1 MPVYRCIKKLK
12 DSANTS
18 TTKFVLQNIQTKETY
33 TVPKDE
39 LKIKMTANQV
49 QITNL
54 QIDSQGRLIDKQEQ
68 LIQQQSNQSKTPR
81 QLSDMTNR
89 ELKDY
94 ITQLQETDKITNK
107 KIILILREIMNRCE
121 GLDNGISDL
130 SEQLQMKESN
140 MPEDSMID
148 TTTQLQAIENYFMEN
163 QDNISEIKSSIQDLS
178 TQLSNL
184 TLPVQTQSNT
194 DKSEIKSTKNIIA
207 EDGKLEIPS
216 DEYSQYFYKMYF
228 TPESQY
234 KADQDISSQLKVYD
248 HALPDIQIAPDTIE
262 KLKEEIAKTAD
273 AYYKTEE
280 FYNAQYNDYA
290 SNIHGSQILA
300 LTTGT
305 IAGKFKGVVK
315 TSPVVAKQIGREIYT
330 NVIAKIIPLRGVE
343 DEAKYNQT
351 LNDFKSRSD
360 LTKEQANKLM
370 KEMGGIWNCAVEFI
384 ANNPEWEVML
394 YVIQTMNHMHLKTYK
409 VGENFNHNTVIN
421 DKGTMKSCFDASFTD
436 KNANKLTEYSLKQ
449 LYENL
454 EKRSAIQDKEYEC
467 LKQVYDRF
475 IISYFASKKL
485 LYEKGFYP
493 FSGLTTKEIN
503 GAVVV
508 LTEIGLYLSNV
519 SSMTAMANIGSFV
532 TENNNRRNYQY
543 SIVIPSDLTLYM

>member
-68 LIQQQSNQSKTPR
+68 SIQQQSNQSKTPR

-234 KADQDISSQLKVYD
+234 KADQDLLSQLKAYD
-248 HALPDIQIAPDTIE
+248 YTTPNIQIAPDTIE
-262 KLKEEIAKTAD
+262 RLKEEIAKTAE

-280 FYNAQYNDYA
+280 FYNAQYNDFS
-290 SNIHGSQILA
+290 SNIQGSVLFATLTGAVSSQIKLA
-300 LTTGT
+300 TGMSLDSLKKIVKETYNLTDRLNKNKRDQAKYEQALADFKTKKELTT
-305 IAGKFKGVVK
+305 
-315 TSPVVAKQIGREIYT
+315 
-330 NVIAKIIPLRGVE
+330 
-343 DEAKYNQT
+343 
-351 LNDFKSRSD
+351 
-360 LTKEQANKLM
+360 EQSKKLM
-370 KEMGGIWNCAVEFI
+370 NEISGVWNCAVEFI
-384 ANNPEWEVML
+384 GNNPEWEVML
-394 YVIQTMNHMHLKTYK
+394 YVIQTLNYMHLKTFKIGTNYRPDA
-409 VGENFNHNTVIN
+409 VIN
-421 DKGTMKSCFDASFTD
+421 DKGSMKAIRDDTLS
-436 KNANKLTEYSLKQ
+436 NKKTKRLTEYALTEYFNWYMQ
-449 LYENL
+449 
-454 EKRSAIQDKEYEC
+454 RSDVQNKEYEC

-493 FSGLTTKEIN
+493 FSDLTTKEIN

-519 SSMTAMANIGSFV
+519 SSVAAMSNMNSFV
-532 TENNNRRNYQY
+532 TNNNNRRKHQY
-543 SIVIPSDLTLYM
+543 SIAIPSDLTQYI